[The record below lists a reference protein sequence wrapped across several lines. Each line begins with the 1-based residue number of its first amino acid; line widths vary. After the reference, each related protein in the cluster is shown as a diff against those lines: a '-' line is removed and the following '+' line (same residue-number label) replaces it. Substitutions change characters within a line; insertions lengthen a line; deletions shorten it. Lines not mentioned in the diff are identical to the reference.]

1 MSLKNWSKKTFALKS
16 LNDGSSDFW
25 TASGSGTSEYYYNQ
39 SDLPDETPL
48 KVYEDG
54 SAMTEGTLGSLAA
67 GEFAIGDNDSLGA
80 NTVYVRLT
88 DSVDPDTKATDFI
101 EIPDTFTIVTGGSG
115 NEVILLSLLASNLG
129 TANLDFVVY
138 FTTSADVVYHQFA
151 QTITT
156 TDGPFALDVKM
167 VLNDQDKVKVQ
178 ASLPDFSV
186 MVSGDES

>member
-1 MSLKNWSKKTFALKS
+1 MSLKNWSKKQFALKS
-16 LNDGSSDFW
+16 LVDGSSDLW

-39 SDLPDETPL
+39 TDLPEWPI
-48 KVYEDG
+48 KVYQNG
-54 SAMTEGTLGSLAA
+54 SAMTEGTIGSLAA
-67 GEFAIGDNDSLGA
+67 GEFAIGDNDTIGSSRL
-80 NTVYVRLT
+80 YVRLS
-88 DSVDPDTKATDFI
+88 DSTDPDAKAADYI
-101 EIPDTFTIVTGGSG
+101 QVPDIFTIISGGSG

-129 TANLDFVVY
+129 SADIDFVIY
-138 FTTSADVVYHQFA
+138 FTTSANVVYHQIA

-186 MVSGDES
+186 MFSGDES